1 MTLPFIF
8 HSQTEDGL
16 VFDGELLTVT
26 LKTENVKF
34 DSVHV
39 RCEPDNEEY
48 LIEMLPCGK
57 AGELQLWQAQF
68 AANRDRDVTHY
79 VFKLIKG
86 NQQLWLD
93 GRGVHK
99 RMPPKEFHFKLNT
112 QSQPPSWVQE
122 QVFYQIFPDRFAAS
136 QDEQA
141 IRNAYAQYDPDT
153 VVKSWGEAVG
163 SHQNTGAREFFGGD
177 LKGVEEKL
185 DYLDDLGV
193 TALYFN
199 PIFTAPSNHKYD
211 TKDYL
216 NIDPMFGTNE
226 QFAQL
231 CEQIRG
237 KQMKIVLDAVFNHTS
252 VHHPWFDI
260 KQEDQGAYGNPDS
273 DFRDYYF
280 FEGQT
285 NNYIGW
291 KGIGNLPVLNFENE
305 QVRDHIYQGEEAVIK
320 HWLKPPYSVDGWRFD
335 VIHMLGEGDGAKNN
349 AHYVEAF
356 RKATKAINPNAYV
369 LGEHFFEATQWLQGG
384 QEDGA
389 MNYYGFAHPVRA
401 LIAKQDIMYDPIDI
415 DALDFKEWMDEARA
429 KVPFANQ
436 LSQLNQLDS
445 HDTARF
451 LTLLH
456 GDKEKMRIAL
466 ALLMTYIGTPCLYY
480 GSEVGLEGGLDP
492 DNRRCFPWD
501 QVAESEWLPL
511 YRDWIRIRKQYKA
524 LQSGSLQW
532 LHCDEQV
539 MVYARQWKEETIVVA
554 FNLSKYEQNVN
565 LPLWQLGLNATHL
578 HQILDKGEVEVAERH
593 FSVNI
598 PALNCKIWQVK

>member
-153 VVKSWGEAVG
+153 MVKSWGEAVG

-177 LKGVEEKL
+177 LKGVEQKL
-185 DYLDDLGV
+185 DYLGDLGV

-252 VHHPWFDI
+252 VRHPWFDI
-260 KQEDQGAYGNPDS
+260 KQEGQGAYGNPDS

-285 NNYIGW
+285 NKYIGW
-291 KGIGNLPVLNFENE
+291 KGIGNLPVLNFENKR
-305 QVRDHIYQGEEAVIK
+305 VRDHIYQGEEAVIK

-356 RKATKAINPNAYV
+356 RKATKAVNPNAYV

-401 LIAKQDIMYDPIDI
+401 LIAKQDIMYDPVDI

-501 QVAESEWLPL
+501 QVVESEWLPL

>member
-153 VVKSWGEAVG
+153 MVKSWGEAVG

-177 LKGVEEKL
+177 LKGVEQKL

-305 QVRDHIYQGEEAVIK
+305 RVRDHIYQGEEAVIK

-415 DALDFKEWMDEARA
+415 DALDFKEWVDEARA

-451 LTLLH
+451 LTLLD

-501 QVAESEWLPL
+501 QVAESKWLPL

>member
-1 MTLPFIF
+1 M
-8 HSQTEDGL
+8 
-16 VFDGELLTVT
+16 
-26 LKTENVKF
+26 
-34 DSVHV
+34 
-39 RCEPDNEEY
+39 
-48 LIEMLPCGK
+48 
-57 AGELQLWQAQF
+57 
-68 AANRDRDVTHY
+68 
-79 VFKLIKG
+79 
-86 NQQLWLD
+86 
-93 GRGVHK
+93 
-99 RMPPKEFHFKLNT
+99 
-112 QSQPPSWVQE
+112 
-122 QVFYQIFPDRFAAS
+122 
-136 QDEQA
+136 
-141 IRNAYAQYDPDT
+141 
-153 VVKSWGEAVG
+153 
-163 SHQNTGAREFFGGD
+163 
-177 LKGVEEKL
+177 
-185 DYLDDLGV
+185 
-193 TALYFN
+193 
-199 PIFTAPSNHKYD
+199 
-211 TKDYL
+211 
-216 NIDPMFGTNE
+216 
-226 QFAQL
+226 
-231 CEQIRG
+231 
-237 KQMKIVLDAVFNHTS
+237 
-252 VHHPWFDI
+252 
-260 KQEDQGAYGNPDS
+260 
-273 DFRDYYF
+273 
-280 FEGQT
+280 
-285 NNYIGW
+285 
-291 KGIGNLPVLNFENE
+291 
-305 QVRDHIYQGEEAVIK
+305 IK

-456 GDKEKMRIAL
+456 GDKEKMLIAL

-501 QVAESEWLPL
+501 QVAESEWLPM

-565 LPLWQLGLNATHL
+565 LLYGNLA
-578 HQILDKGEVEVAERH
+578 
-593 FSVNI
+593 
-598 PALNCKIWQVK
+598 

>member
-153 VVKSWGEAVG
+153 MVKSWGEAVG

-177 LKGVEEKL
+177 LKGVEQKL

-305 QVRDHIYQGEEAVIK
+305 RVRDHIYQGEEAVIK
-320 HWLKPPYSVDGWRFD
+320 RWLKPPYSVDGWRFD

-578 HQILDKGEVEVAERH
+578 HQILDKGEVEVGERH

>member
-122 QVFYQIFPDRFAAS
+122 QVFYQIFPDRFSAS

-153 VVKSWGEAVG
+153 MVKSWGEAVG

-177 LKGVEEKL
+177 LKGIEQKL
-185 DYLDDLGV
+185 DYLDNLGV

-260 KQEDQGAYGNPDS
+260 KQENQGAYGNPDS

-285 NNYIGW
+285 NKYIGW

-532 LHCDEQV
+532 LHCDELA

-578 HQILDKGEVEVAERH
+578 HQILDKGEVEVGERH

>member
-99 RMPPKEFHFKLNT
+99 RMPPKESHFKLNT
-112 QSQPPSWVQE
+112 QFQPPSWVQE
-122 QVFYQIFPDRFAAS
+122 QVFYQIFPDRFATS
-136 QDEQA
+136 QDEQV

-153 VVKSWGEAVG
+153 MVKSWGEAVG

-177 LKGVEEKL
+177 LKGVEQKL

-252 VHHPWFDI
+252 VHHPWFDF
-260 KQEDQGAYGNPDS
+260 KQEGQGAYGNPDS

-285 NNYIGW
+285 NKYIGW

-305 QVRDHIYQGEEAVIK
+305 RVRDHIYQGEEAVIK

-356 RKATKAINPNAYV
+356 RKATKAVNPNAYV

-511 YRDWIRIRKQYKA
+511 YRDWIRIRMQYKA

-578 HQILDKGEVEVAERH
+578 HQILDKGEVGVAERH

>member
-26 LKTENVKF
+26 LKTENVEF

-163 SHQNTGAREFFGGD
+163 SHQNTGAHEFFGGD

-231 CEQIRG
+231 CEQIRS

-260 KQEDQGAYGNPDS
+260 KQESQGAFGNPDS

-305 QVRDHIYQGEEAVIK
+305 RVRDHIYQGEEAVIK

-356 RKATKAINPNAYV
+356 RKATKAINPSAYV

-501 QVAESEWLPL
+501 QIAESEWLPL
-511 YRDWIRIRKQYKA
+511 YREWIRIRKKYKA

-532 LHCDEQV
+532 LHCDEQA

-578 HQILDKGEVEVAERH
+578 HQILDKGEVGVAERH

>member
-1 MTLPFIF
+1 MTLPFLF

-16 VFDGELLTVT
+16 VFDGERLTVT
-26 LKTENVKF
+26 LKTENIEF

-48 LIEMLPCGK
+48 LIEMKPCGN

-136 QDEQA
+136 QDEQT
-141 IRNAYAQYDPDT
+141 IRHAYAQYDPDT

-177 LKGVEEKL
+177 LKGIEQKL
-185 DYLDDLGV
+185 DYLEELGV

-216 NIDPMFGTNE
+216 TIDPMFGTNE

-252 VHHPWFDI
+252 VHHPWFDL
-260 KQEDQGAYGNPDS
+260 KQEGKGAYGNPSS

-305 QVRDHIYQGEEAVIK
+305 QVRDHIYQGEDAVIK

-335 VIHMLGEGDGAKNN
+335 VIHMLGEGEGAKNN

-415 DALDFKEWMDEARA
+415 NALDFKEWVDEARA

-451 LTLLH
+451 LTLLN
-456 GDKEKMRIAL
+456 GDKEKMRLAL
-466 ALLMTYIGTPCLYY
+466 GLLMTYVGTPCLYY
-480 GSEVGLEGGLDP
+480 GSEVGLEGGQDP
-492 DNRRCFPWD
+492 DNRRCFPWE
-501 QVAESEWLPL
+501 QVEASEWLSI
-511 YRDWIRIRKQYKA
+511 YQRWIGIRKQYKA
-524 LQSGSLQW
+524 LQAGNLQW
-532 LHCDEQV
+532 LYCDEQV
-539 MVYARQWKEETIVVA
+539 MVFVRQWKEEAIVVA
-554 FNLSKYEQNVN
+554 FNLDEYDRNVN
-565 LPLWQLGLNATHL
+565 LPLWQVGLNAKQL
-578 HQILDKGEVEVAERH
+578 HQLLDKGEVVSGERH

-598 PALNCKIWQVK
+598 PAMNCKIWQIE

>member
-1 MTLPFIF
+1 MSLPFIF
-8 HSQTEDGL
+8 HSQTKDGL
-16 VFDGELLTVT
+16 EFDGERLTVV
-26 LKTENVKF
+26 LKTDDTQF
-34 DSVHV
+34 DRIHV

-48 LIEMLPCGK
+48 LIEMQPHGK
-57 AGELQLWQAQF
+57 AGELQLWKGQF
-68 AANRDRDVTHY
+68 APNKDRDVTHY
-79 VFKLIKG
+79 VFKLVKG
-86 NQQLWLD
+86 ASQFWLD
-93 GRGVHK
+93 ARGVHK
-99 RMPPKEFHFKLNT
+99 RVPPKEFHFKLNV

-136 QDEQA
+136 QEHTA
-141 IRNAYAQYDPDT
+141 IKNAYAHHDSSAM
-153 VVKSWGEAVG
+153 VKAWGDAVG
-163 SHQNTGAREFFGGD
+163 THQNTGAREFFGGD
-177 LKGVEEKL
+177 LKGIEQKL
-185 DYLDDLGV
+185 DYLSGLGV

-199 PIFTAPSNHKYD
+199 PVFTAPSNHKYD
-211 TKDYL
+211 TTDYFQ
-216 NIDPMFGTNE
+216 IDPMFGTNE

-231 CEQIRG
+231 CEHIRG

-260 KQEDQGAYGNPDS
+260 KQEGQGAYGNPNS

-305 QVRDHIYQGEEAVIK
+305 QVRDYIYQSEEAVIK
-320 HWLKPPYSVDGWRFD
+320 HWLKPPYCVDGWRFD

-356 RKATKAINPNAYV
+356 RQAAKSTNPNAYV

-401 LIAKQDIMYDPIDI
+401 LFAKQDIMYDPIDI
-415 DALDFKEWMDEARA
+415 NALDFKEWVDEARA

-451 LTLLH
+451 LTLLN
-456 GDKEKMRIAL
+456 GNEEKMQMAL
-466 ALLMTYIGTPCLYY
+466 ALLMTYVGTPCLYY

-501 QVAESEWLPL
+501 QITTSKWLPL
-511 YRDWIRIRKQYKA
+511 YKEWIEIRKKYKA
-524 LQSGSLQW
+524 LQCGSLQW
-532 LHCDEQV
+532 LHCGEQV
-539 MVYARQWKEETIVVA
+539 MAYVRQWQDEAIVVA
-554 FNLSKYEQNVN
+554 FNLSNSDQDVN
-565 LPLWQLGLNATHL
+565 LPLWQLGLNAKHL
-578 HQILDKGEVEVAERH
+578 HQLLDKGELMPVERH

-598 PALNCKIWQVK
+598 PAMNCKVWQME

>member
-8 HSQTEDGL
+8 HSQTSDGL
-16 VFDGELLTVT
+16 SFDGETLTVI
-26 LKTENVKF
+26 LKTESIAF
-34 DSVHV
+34 DRVHV

-48 LIEMLPCGK
+48 LIEMSQCGR
-57 AGELQLWQAQF
+57 AGDLLLWQAQF
-68 AANRDRDVTHY
+68 AANQDRDVTHY
-79 VFKLIKG
+79 VFKLVKG
-86 NQQLWLD
+86 SQQFWLD
-93 GRGVHK
+93 GRGVQK

-112 QSQPPSWVQE
+112 QSQPPSWVQK

-136 QDEQA
+136 QDELA
-141 IRNAYAQYDPDT
+141 IRKAYAQYDPDT
-153 VVKSWGEAVG
+153 TVKSWGEAVG

-177 LKGVEEKL
+177 LKGVEQKL
-185 DYLDDLGV
+185 DYLDELGV

-216 NIDPMFGTNE
+216 NIDPMFGNNE
-226 QFAQL
+226 QFAGL
-231 CEQIRG
+231 CEKIRS
-237 KQMKIVLDAVFNHTS
+237 KQMRIVLDAVFNHTS

-260 KQEDQGAYGNPDS
+260 KQEAHGAYGHPKS

-280 FEGQT
+280 FEGES
-285 NNYIGW
+285 NRYIGW

-305 QVRDHIYQGEEAVIK
+305 QVRSKIYQSDDAVIK

-335 VIHMLGEGDGAKNN
+335 VIHMLGEGEGAKNN

-356 RKATKAINPNAYV
+356 RQATKSINQEAYV

-415 DALDFKEWMDEARA
+415 SVGDFKEWIDEARA
-429 KVPFANQ
+429 KIPFSNQ

-451 LTLLH
+451 FTLLEGH
-456 GDKEKMRIAL
+456 EKKMSL
-466 ALLMTYIGTPCLYY
+466 ALRFLMTYVGTPCLYY

-492 DNRRCFPWD
+492 DNRRCFPW
-501 QVAESEWLPL
+501 SEVENSQWLGR
-511 YRDWIRIRKQYKA
+511 YKQSIAIRKQYRA
-524 LQSGSLQW
+524 LQSGSFQW
-532 LHCDEQV
+532 LYESKQTV
-539 MVYARQWKEETIVVA
+539 VFARQLGEETIVAA
-554 FNLSKYEQNVN
+554 FNFSEDVELIDI
-565 LPLWQLGLNATHL
+565 PLWKLGLNAKHL
-578 HQILDKGEVEVAERH
+578 IQICDSNEKVDYERH
-593 FSVNI
+593 ISVNI
-598 PALNCKIWQVK
+598 PALTSKLWQLK

>member
-1 MTLPFIF
+1 MSLPFIF
-8 HSQTEDGL
+8 HSQTKDGL
-16 VFDGELLTVT
+16 EFDGERLTVV
-26 LKTENVKF
+26 LKTDDTQF
-34 DSVHV
+34 DRIHV

-48 LIEMLPCGK
+48 LIEMQPHGK
-57 AGELQLWQAQF
+57 AGELQLWKGQF
-68 AANRDRDVTHY
+68 APNKDRDVTHY
-79 VFKLIKG
+79 VFKLVKG
-86 NQQLWLD
+86 ASQFWLD
-93 GRGVHK
+93 ARGVHK
-99 RMPPKEFHFKLNT
+99 RVPPKEFHFKLNV

-136 QDEQA
+136 QEHTA
-141 IRNAYAQYDPDT
+141 IKNAYAHHDSSAM
-153 VVKSWGEAVG
+153 VKAWGDAVG
-163 SHQNTGAREFFGGD
+163 THQNTGAREFFGGD
-177 LKGVEEKL
+177 LKGIEQKL
-185 DYLDDLGV
+185 DYLSGLGV

-199 PIFTAPSNHKYD
+199 PVFTAPSNHKYD
-211 TKDYL
+211 TTDYFQ
-216 NIDPMFGTNE
+216 IDPMFGTNE

-252 VHHPWFDI
+252 VYHPWFDI
-260 KQEDQGAYGNPDS
+260 KQEGQGAYGNPNS
-273 DFRDYYF
+273 DFRGYYF

-305 QVRDHIYQGEEAVIK
+305 QVRDYIYQSEEAVIK
-320 HWLKPPYSVDGWRFD
+320 HWLKPPYCVDGWRFD

-356 RKATKAINPNAYV
+356 RQAAKSTNPNAYV

-401 LIAKQDIMYDPIDI
+401 LFAKQDIMYDPIDI
-415 DALDFKEWMDEARA
+415 NALDFKEWVDEARA

-451 LTLLH
+451 LTLLN
-456 GDKEKMRIAL
+456 GNEEKMQMAL
-466 ALLMTYIGTPCLYY
+466 ALLMTYVGTPCLYY

-501 QVAESEWLPL
+501 QITTSKWLPL
-511 YRDWIRIRKQYKA
+511 YKEWIEIRKKYKA
-524 LQSGSLQW
+524 LQCGSLQW
-532 LHCDEQV
+532 LHCGEQV
-539 MVYARQWKEETIVVA
+539 MAYVRQWQDEAIVVA
-554 FNLSKYEQNVN
+554 FNLSSSDQDVN
-565 LPLWQLGLNATHL
+565 LPLWQLGLNAKHL
-578 HQILDKGEVEVAERH
+578 HQLLDKGELMPVERH

-598 PALNCKIWQVK
+598 PAMNCKVWQME

>member
-1 MTLPFIF
+1 MTLPLIF

-16 VFDGELLTVT
+16 VLDGERLTVI
-26 LKTENVKF
+26 LKTEHIEF

-48 LIEMLPCGK
+48 LIEMKPCGN

-86 NQQLWLD
+86 NHQLWLD

-112 QSQPPSWVQE
+112 QSQPPRWVQE
-122 QVFYQIFPDRFAAS
+122 QVFYQIFPDRFKAS
-136 QDEQA
+136 QDEQS
-141 IRNAYAQYDPDT
+141 IRNAYAQYDPEIL
-153 VVKSWGEAVG
+153 VKPWGEAVG

-177 LKGVEEKL
+177 LKGVEQKL
-185 DYLDDLGV
+185 DYLDELGV

-211 TKDYL
+211 TTDYFT
-216 NIDPMFGTNE
+216 IDPMFGSNE
-226 QFAQL
+226 LFADL
-231 CEQIRG
+231 CERIHG
-237 KQMKIVLDAVFNHTS
+237 KQMKVVLDAVFNHTS
-252 VHHPWFDI
+252 VEHPWFDI
-260 KQEDQGAYGNPDS
+260 KQEGLGAYGNPNS

-280 FEGQT
+280 FEGET

-291 KGIGNLPVLNFENE
+291 KGIASLPVLNFENE
-305 QVRDHIYQGEEAVIK
+305 QVRDYIYQSEEAVIK
-320 HWLKPPYSVDGWRFD
+320 YWLKPPYSVDGWRFD

-356 RKATKAINPNAYV
+356 RQATKSTNPNAYV

-384 QEDGA
+384 EEDGA

-401 LIAKQDIMYDPIDI
+401 FVAKKDIAYDPIMI
-415 DALDFKEWMDEARA
+415 GGLDFKEWLDEARA
-429 KVPFANQ
+429 KIPWHNQ

-451 LTLLH
+451 LSLIK
-456 GDKEKMRIAL
+456 GDNKRMEL
-466 ALLMTYIGTPCLYY
+466 ALIMLMTYVGVPCVYY

-492 DNRRCFPWD
+492 DNRRCFPWGE
-501 QVAESEWLPL
+501 VAKSKWLPI
-511 YRDWIRIRKQYKA
+511 YKRWIAIRRNYPC
-524 LQSGSLQW
+524 LQSGSFQW
-532 LHCDEQV
+532 LYASDDV
-539 MVYARQWKEETIVVA
+539 LVFARQLGSEAVIVALNFSEDVQ
-554 FNLSKYEQNVN
+554 LIDI
-565 LPLWQLGLNATHL
+565 PLWKLGLNAKHL
-578 HQILDKGEVEVAERH
+578 LQLCETGDKVDYRRH
-593 FSVNI
+593 FSV
-598 PALNCKIWQVK
+598 KITPLTSSLWQVK

>member
-16 VFDGELLTVT
+16 VFDGEQLTVT
-26 LKTENVKF
+26 LKTENIEF

-48 LIEMLPCGK
+48 LIEMKPCGN

-79 VFKLIKG
+79 VFKLLKG

-136 QDEQA
+136 QDEQT
-141 IRNAYAQYDPDT
+141 IRHAYAQYDPDT
-153 VVKSWGEAVG
+153 MVKSWGEAVG
-163 SHQNTGAREFFGGD
+163 AHHNTGAREFFGGD
-177 LKGVEEKL
+177 LKGIEQNL
-185 DYLDDLGV
+185 DYLEELGV

-226 QFAQL
+226 QFARL

-252 VHHPWFDI
+252 VHHPWFDL
-260 KQEDQGAYGNPDS
+260 KQGGQGAYGNPSS

-305 QVRDHIYQGEEAVIK
+305 QVRDHIYQGEDAVIK

-335 VIHMLGEGDGAKNN
+335 VIHMLGEGEGAKNN

-415 DALDFKEWMDEARA
+415 NALDFKEWVDEARA

-451 LTLLH
+451 LTLLN
-456 GDKEKMRIAL
+456 GDKEKMRLAL
-466 ALLMTYIGTPCLYY
+466 GLLMTYVGTPCLYY
-480 GSEVGLEGGLDP
+480 GSEVGLEGGQDP
-492 DNRRCFPWD
+492 DNRRCFPWE
-501 QVAESEWLPL
+501 QVEASEWLSI
-511 YRDWIRIRKQYKA
+511 YQRWIGIRKQYKA
-524 LQSGSLQW
+524 LQAGSLQW
-532 LHCDEQV
+532 LYCDEQV
-539 MVYARQWKEETIVVA
+539 MVFVRQWKEEAIVVA
-554 FNLSKYEQNVN
+554 FS
-565 LPLWQLGLNATHL
+565 
-578 HQILDKGEVEVAERH
+578 LDEY
-593 FSVNI
+593 
-598 PALNCKIWQVK
+598 

>member
-16 VFDGELLTVT
+16 VFDGERLTVT
-26 LKTENVKF
+26 LKTENIEF

-48 LIEMLPCGK
+48 LIEMKPCGN

-79 VFKLIKG
+79 VFKLLKG

-136 QDEQA
+136 QDEQT
-141 IRNAYAQYDPDT
+141 IRHAYAQYDPDT
-153 VVKSWGEAVG
+153 MVKSWGEAVG
-163 SHQNTGAREFFGGD
+163 AHHNTGAREFFGGD
-177 LKGVEEKL
+177 LKGIEQNL
-185 DYLDDLGV
+185 DYLEELGV

-226 QFAQL
+226 QFARL

-252 VHHPWFDI
+252 VHHPWFDL
-260 KQEDQGAYGNPDS
+260 KQEGQGAYGNPSS

-305 QVRDHIYQGEEAVIK
+305 QVRDHIYQGEDAVIK

-335 VIHMLGEGDGAKNN
+335 VIHMLGEGEGAKNN

-415 DALDFKEWMDEARA
+415 NALDFKEWVDEARA

-451 LTLLH
+451 LTLLN
-456 GDKEKMRIAL
+456 GDKEKMRLAL
-466 ALLMTYIGTPCLYY
+466 GLLMTYVGTPCLYY
-480 GSEVGLEGGLDP
+480 GSEVGLEGGQDP
-492 DNRRCFPWD
+492 DNRRCFPWE
-501 QVAESEWLPL
+501 QVEASEWLSI
-511 YRDWIRIRKQYKA
+511 YQRWIGIRKQYKA
-524 LQSGSLQW
+524 LQAGSLQW
-532 LHCDEQV
+532 LYCDEQV
-539 MVYARQWKEETIVVA
+539 MVFVRQWKEEAIVVA
-554 FNLSKYEQNVN
+554 FSLDEYERNVN
-565 LPLWQLGLNATHL
+565 LPLWQVGLNAKQL
-578 HQILDKGEVEVAERH
+578 HQLLDKGEVVSGERH

-598 PALNCKIWQVK
+598 PAMNCKIWQIE

>member
-1 MTLPFIF
+1 M
-8 HSQTEDGL
+8 
-16 VFDGELLTVT
+16 
-26 LKTENVKF
+26 
-34 DSVHV
+34 HV

-48 LIEMLPCGK
+48 LIEMLPFGK

-177 LKGVEEKL
+177 LKGVEQKL

-260 KQEDQGAYGNPDS
+260 KQESQGAYGNPDS

-356 RKATKAINPNAYV
+356 RKATKEINPNAYV

-480 GSEVGLEGGLDP
+480 GSEMGLEGGLDP

-578 HQILDKGEVEVAERH
+578 HQILDKGEVEVDERH

>member
-99 RMPPKEFHFKLNT
+99 RMSPKEFHFKLNT

-153 VVKSWGEAVG
+153 MVKSWGEAVG

-177 LKGVEEKL
+177 LKGVEQKL

-260 KQEDQGAYGNPDS
+260 KQEGQGAYGNPDS

-451 LTLLH
+451 LTLLG

-480 GSEVGLEGGLDP
+480 GSEVGLEGGLILTTAAAS
-492 DNRRCFPWD
+492 RG
-501 QVAESEWLPL
+501 
-511 YRDWIRIRKQYKA
+511 IR
-524 LQSGSLQW
+524 LSSLSGCL
-532 LHCDEQV
+532 C
-539 MVYARQWKEETIVVA
+539 IVT
-554 FNLSKYEQNVN
+554 
-565 LPLWQLGLNATHL
+565 G
-578 HQILDKGEVEVAERH
+578 
-593 FSVNI
+593 
-598 PALNCKIWQVK
+598 